1 MRGGA
6 ARRERGRAVPSLLAR
21 TVGGEAKRT
30 GGDERLE
37 PGEVVQEE
45 PCEGGGVPGRGR
57 DDGGR
62 TGAEGEDTG
71 ALHEGPAECEGV
83 ALQEGAV
90 PVPAA
95 AEAQQPVQ
103 RRWGRETGRGAGLRA
118 AEEREGRDPRGG
130 GDEASLGIAGRL
142 VDEGVE
148 GLGAGE
154 ARQVTGLPGGGDHAG
169 LGRVEHEDVVE
180 VARGEA
186 PLERRGVEVALDVV
200 VGEKHLGVLIHEG
213 VGGGGHDRV
222 VEVGPRAPE
231 HREGHGLPCLGPG
244 GVGDEGLGV
253 PRAADGR
260 RRCQG
265 EAHGAQERPPRTRH
279 GTPSRLLTPYF
290 RFHVKSSPII
300 AARGRIVAT
309 SSAVING
316 STRRR
321 PTVRD

>member
-1 MRGGA
+1 MRGRRPPGGGRPRPSGGRGPA
-6 ARRERGRAVPSLLAR
+6 ARPATMGPRDRPRSRPPCRRRARRARPS
-21 TVGGEAKRT
+21 
-30 GGDERLE
+30 
-37 PGEVVQEE
+37 
-45 PCEGGGVPGRGR
+45 
-57 DDGGR
+57 
-62 TGAEGEDTG
+62 
-71 ALHEGPAECEGV
+71 
-83 ALQEGAV
+83 
-90 PVPAA
+90 
-95 AEAQQPVQ
+95 
-103 RRWGRETGRGAGLRA
+103 WGRRR
-118 AEEREGRDPRGG
+118 
-130 GDEASLGIAGRL
+130 
-142 VDEGVE
+142 GVE